1 MSIFPLDSCQ
11 QAHKIFIARPKV
23 SKSTSSSHRTLSSLS
38 LSDSLSFS
46 LSLGLHA
53 KFLSSPCHIYKFNLP
68 ESISHMSSRNLLLH
82 YLSVFQRK
90 ILAISPSLSL
100 SLALM
105 LFLSLL
111 PQVLRVSDNLNEQIE
126 KCCKFLLA
134 RYEKSFIICAGAENL
149 TRKKCL

>member
-23 SKSTSSSHRTLSSLS
+23 SKSTSSSHRTLSFLS

-90 ILAISPSLSL
+90 ILAISPSLSIVGSHVVSL
-100 SLALM
+100 SITT
-105 LFLSLL
+105 STSSVW
-111 PQVLRVSDNLNEQIE
+111 QSQRTDWKVLQIFVGPLR
-126 KCCKFLLA
+126 KVVYHLC
-134 RYEKSFIICAGAENL
+134 RAENL